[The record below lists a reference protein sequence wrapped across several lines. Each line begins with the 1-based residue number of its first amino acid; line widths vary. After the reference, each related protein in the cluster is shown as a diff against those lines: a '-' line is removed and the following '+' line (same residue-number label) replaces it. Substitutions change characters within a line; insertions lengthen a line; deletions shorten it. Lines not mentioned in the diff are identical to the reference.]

1 MKNVSAATS
10 SNNMSSSYHSR
21 VEGIVL
27 CSVFLL
33 EAVLIS
39 VGNLLTFV
47 VFASKK
53 TLRKKSHLLV
63 INMAFADAILGAVAM
78 PLYVFLWIGPTYW
91 LWNYK
96 KKLSLDISHIS
107 WSSVDATFTQ
117 SSLISAAAIAFE
129 RFYAIYWPLKHRTM
143 SFKAYYII
151 IFIIWTLAFL
161 LSAAFNIALFLI
173 SSKAA
178 SFCWMS
184 FSLPSLFIVC
194 ACSIG
199 IWKKFQLRNISSQQ
213 QNRAFL
219 NKRLTLTLLL
229 VSTISVLSWLP
240 LLITN
245 CLIYILKINIPKV
258 DLFYYIITLLNFSN
272 SLVNPVVYSLRI
284 PEFRQALGFCI
295 RRGRKLINRD
305 ERNKGR
311 DNREFA
317 LMPAIRPST
326 QANDQNRLQKDFEL
340 EPIVTKL

>member
-1 MKNVSAATS
+1 MKNVSAGTS

-47 VFASKK
+47 VFTSKK

-78 PLYVFLWIGPTYW
+78 PLYVYIWIGPTFW

-96 KKLSLDISHIS
+96 EKLSLDISRS
-107 WSSVDATFTQ
+107 VVDATFSQ
-117 SSLISAAAIAFE
+117 GSLISAAAIAFE
-129 RFYAIYWPLKHRTM
+129 RFYAIYWPLKHRIM

-151 IFIIWTLAFL
+151 IFIIWTLAGF
-161 LSAAFNIALFLI
+161 LSAVVNKANLLI

-178 SFCWMS
+178 SFCWMA

-194 ACSIG
+194 AYSIG
-199 IWKKFQLRNISSQQ
+199 IWRKFPLRNISSQR
-213 QNRAFL
+213 QNTTFL

-229 VSTISVLSWLP
+229 MFTISLLSWFP
-240 LLITN
+240 LVIAH
-245 CLIYILKINIPKV
+245 CLSYILKINIPKV
-258 DLFYYIITLLNFSN
+258 QLFYRIINLLNFSN
-272 SLVNPVVYSLRI
+272 SLVNQLCTHLVFPNLDKRWV
-284 PEFRQALGFCI
+284 
-295 RRGRKLINRD
+295 
-305 ERNKGR
+305 
-311 DNREFA
+311 FA
-317 LMPAIRPST
+317 
-326 QANDQNRLQKDFEL
+326 
-340 EPIVTKL
+340 

>member
-1 MKNVSAATS
+1 
-10 SNNMSSSYHSR
+10 MSSSYHSR

-47 VFASKK
+47 VLTSKK
-53 TLRKKSHLLV
+53 TLRKESNLLV
-63 INMAFADAILGAVAM
+63 INMAFADTILGAVSM
-78 PLYVFLWIGPTYW
+78 SLYVYLWIGPTFW
-91 LWNYK
+91 LWNCK
-96 KKLSLDISHIS
+96 EKLSLDIS
-107 WSSVDATFTQ
+107 WSVVDATFSQ
-117 SSLISAAAIAFE
+117 GSLISAAAIAFE

-151 IFIIWTLAFL
+151 IFIIWTLAGF
-161 LSAAFNIALFLI
+161 LSAVVNMANLLI

-199 IWKKFQLRNISSQQ
+199 IWRKFQLRNISSQQ

-229 VSTISVLSWLP
+229 VSTISLLSWLP
-240 LLITN
+240 VVIAN

-258 DLFYYIITLLNFSN
+258 YLFYYIIVLLNFSN

-295 RRGRKLINRD
+295 IRRRKLINRD

-311 DNREFA
+311 DNRGLA
-317 LMPAIRPST
+317 PTPAIRTST
-326 QANDQNRLQKDFEL
+326 QPNDQNCLQKEFEL
-340 EPIVTKL
+340 ETIVTKL

>member
-1 MKNVSAATS
+1 ML
-10 SNNMSSSYHSR
+10 R
-21 VEGIVL
+21 
-27 CSVFLL
+27 SVFLL

-47 VFASKK
+47 VFTSKK

-78 PLYVFLWIGPTYW
+78 PLYVYLWIGPPFW

-96 KKLSLDISHIS
+96 EKLSLDISRS
-107 WSSVDATFTQ
+107 VVDATF
-117 SSLISAAAIAFE
+117 SRGSLISAAAIAFE

-143 SFKAYYII
+143 SFKTYYII
-151 IFIIWTLAFL
+151 IFIIWTLAGF
-161 LSAAFNIALFLI
+161 LSAVFNMANFLI

-178 SFCWMS
+178 YFCWMS

-199 IWKKFQLRNISSQQ
+199 IWRKFQLRNISSQQ
-213 QNRAFL
+213 QNRVFL
-219 NKRLTLTLLL
+219 NKRLTFTLLL
-229 VSTISVLSWLP
+229 VSTISLLSWLP
-240 LLITN
+240 LVIAN

-258 DLFYYIITLLNFSN
+258 TLFYLIINLLNFSN

-295 RRGRKLINRD
+295 VRRRKLINRD

-311 DNREFA
+311 DSRGLA
-317 LMPAIRPST
+317 PTPAIRPST
-326 QANDQNRLQKDFEL
+326 QPNDQNCLQKEFEL
-340 EPIVTKL
+340 ETIVTKL

>member
-1 MKNVSAATS
+1 MFAGAENNSLNNQLHFEHLYLQSMKKMKNVSAATS
-10 SNNMSSSYHSR
+10 SNNMSLSYHSR

-47 VFASKK
+47 VFTSKK

-129 RFYAIYWPLKHRTM
+129 RFYAIYCPLKHRTM

-151 IFIIWTLAFL
+151 IFIIWTLAGL
-161 LSAAFNIALFLI
+161 LSAVFNMANFLI

-199 IWKKFQLRNISSQQ
+199 IWRKFQLRNISSQQ
-213 QNRAFL
+213 QNRAL
-219 NKRLTLTLLL
+219 INKRFTLTLLCPPFL
-229 VSTISVLSWLP
+229 Y
-240 LLITN
+240 
-245 CLIYILKINIPKV
+245 CH
-258 DLFYYIITLLNFSN
+258 
-272 SLVNPVVYSLRI
+272 
-284 PEFRQALGFCI
+284 GF
-295 RRGRKLINRD
+295 
-305 ERNKGR
+305 
-311 DNREFA
+311 
-317 LMPAIRPST
+317 P
-326 QANDQNRLQKDFEL
+326 
-340 EPIVTKL
+340 

>member
-1 MKNVSAATS
+1 MKNVSAGTS

-47 VFASKK
+47 VFTSKK

-78 PLYVFLWIGPTYW
+78 PLYVYIWIGPTFW

-96 KKLSLDISHIS
+96 EKLSLDISRS
-107 WSSVDATFTQ
+107 VVDATFSQ
-117 SSLISAAAIAFE
+117 GSLISAAAIAFE
-129 RFYAIYWPLKHRTM
+129 RCYAIYWPLKHRTM

-151 IFIIWTLAFL
+151 IFIIWTLAGL
-161 LSAAFNIALFLI
+161 LSAVFNMANFLI

-199 IWKKFQLRNISSQQ
+199 IWRKFQLRNISSQQ
-213 QNRAFL
+213 QNRALL

-229 VSTISVLSWLP
+229 VSTISLLSWLP
-240 LLITN
+240 LVIAN

-258 DLFYYIITLLNFSN
+258 DLFYYIIVLLNFSN

-295 RRGRKLINRD
+295 IRRRKLINRN

-311 DNREFA
+311 DNRELA
-317 LMPAIRPST
+317 PTPTIRPST
-326 QANDQNRLQKDFEL
+326 HPNDQNCLQKDFEL
-340 EPIVTKL
+340 ETTVTKL